1 MATLVTNINN
11 YDQYE
16 SFVTPFL
23 SRVDISKLLCSVSV
37 DFNSA
42 FYIIH
47 TVLDIESKHY
57 KRNFVKLSTEAAA
70 RRCSLKFHKIY
81 RKAHV
86 LESLF
91 IKVTGL

>member
-1 MATLVTNINN
+1 M
-11 YDQYE
+11 
-16 SFVTPFL
+16 TPFL
-23 SRVDISKLLCSVSV
+23 SSVGISKLLYSVSV
-37 DFNSA
+37 DFN
-42 FYIIH
+42 